1 MSEEQNYSDP
11 LGLGLDLGSVD
22 VSRPCL
28 PEQLHVLAIDTV
40 EVKDNKKQTGKNLV
54 VVFKTV
60 NDSPDYTGARI
71 ISAGYPITKYYPLQ
85 QSDNEKAPDF
95 KADLARLQ
103 DAVEGTKQGNRP
115 PFNPYNYVGKLVM
128 DKLKVRKDEEFGDS
142 NEISKLE
149 VVTA

>member
-1 MSEEQNYSDP
+1 MSEEMMNDP
-11 LGLGLDLGSVD
+11 LGLGMDLSTVD

-28 PEQLHVLAIDTV
+28 PEQMHVLSIDSV
-40 EVKDNKKQTGKNLV
+40 EVKPNKKETGRNLV

-60 NDSPDYTGARI
+60 NDSPDVTGAKI

-103 DAVEGTKQGNRP
+103 DAVEGTKQGERP
-115 PFNPYNYVGKLVM
+115 PFQPFNYVGKLVM
-128 DKLKVRKDEEFGDS
+128 ARIRIKKDEEYGDS
-142 NEISKLE
+142 NEIAKLE
-149 VVTA
+149 AVTA